1 MAGASLD
8 FDDPSLEPVTAPS
21 GSTLRLVRDLCERLE
36 DEGVEYCH
44 WKSNDVLE
52 RSASGEND
60 LDLLVRRAHQ
70 SAFCEVVH
78 RLGFKQVRIPRYR
91 EMPGVLDYYGCDE
104 ESGKLVHL
112 HVHYQLV
119 AGDDRTKNYRI
130 PLADPLLDS
139 SARGELFRT
148 PASELEFVVFVV
160 RMILKHSVW
169 DAMLEGFGRLS
180 PAERRE
186 LAYLRSRLDPRRL
199 EDALAQCAPLFGRG
213 LIDACVA
220 ALEPGA
226 SWWQRAR
233 CGARLQRQLRAH
245 TRRSYPVDLALKFWR
260 RLELGLRRRTGR
272 MRGVRLESG
281 GALIAV
287 LGGDGSGKT
296 TTIEALESWLAPSFD
311 LRRIHLGKPRWSLA
325 TVVVRGIV
333 RLGRALGFYPYV
345 TTASVRYAG
354 PGEAPAFP
362 GYPVLLRELCAARDR
377 RIAFSRA
384 RRFANA
390 GGLVICDR
398 FPTSQIAMMDGPQIG
413 HLVAPEARTKLV
425 NRLIALERG
434 YYEGI
439 TPPDCTL
446 VLRLDPELAVV
457 RKPEDDAS
465 SVRARAGEIWERD
478 WSVQRVCVV
487 DASRPR
493 SEVSSAAE
501 SWIWRAL

>member
-8 FDDPSLEPVTAPS
+8 LEDPVLEPAMGAKRS
-21 GSTLRLVRDLCERLE
+21 ALGLVRNLCQLLE

-60 LDLLVRRAHQ
+60 LDLLIRRAHQ
-70 SAFCEVVH
+70 SAFGEVVH
-78 RLGFKQVRIPRYR
+78 RLGFKQARVPRYR
-91 EMPGVLDYYGCDE
+91 EMPGVLDYYGLDE

-112 HVHYQLV
+112 HAHYQLV

-139 SARGELFRT
+139 ALRGELFRT
-148 PASELEFVVFVV
+148 PAVELEFVVFVV
-160 RMILKHSVW
+160 RMILKHRVW
-169 DAMLEGFGRLS
+169 DAMLEGLGALS
-180 PAERRE
+180 AAERRE
-186 LAYLRSRLDPRRL
+186 LEYLRSRLDPAKL
-199 EDALAQCAPLFGRG
+199 EDALARSAPFLGTSLFE
-213 LIDACVA
+213 ACVG

-233 CGARLQRQLRAH
+233 CGIRLQHKLRAH
-245 TRRSYPVDLALKFWR
+245 ARRAYPADLALKLWR
-260 RLELGLRRRTGR
+260 RVELAVRRRSGH
-272 MRGVRLESG
+272 MRGSRLESG
-281 GALIAV
+281 GAVIAV

-296 TTIEALESWLAPSFD
+296 TTIEALESWLASSFE

-325 TVVVRGIV
+325 TVVVRGVV

-345 TTASVRYAG
+345 TTASVRYAD
-354 PGEAPAFP
+354 PKEAPTSF

-377 RIAFSRA
+377 RISFSRA

-398 FPTSQIAMMDGPQIG
+398 FPVPQITMMDGPQIE
-413 HLVAPEARTKLV
+413 HLVAPEARTKPVKRLV
-425 NRLIALERG
+425 ALERG
-434 YYEGI
+434 YYQAI
-439 TPPDCTL
+439 TAPDCAV
-446 VLRLDPELAVV
+446 VLRLDPDLAVS

-465 SVRARAGEIWERD
+465 SVRARAGEIWKRD
-478 WSVQRVCVV
+478 WSGQRVCVV

-493 SEVSSAAE
+493 EEVLSTIKHF
-501 SWIWRAL
+501 IWRAL